1 MSMQLPKVR
10 TNIQIRYSDID
21 EYGHVSNSVYSQYF
35 DIGRIHFFTEL
46 GKLTEVPTMVIVSI
60 KMDMLKEI
68 RLADKVVIETRCSKM
83 GNKSM
88 TFEQN
93 IFSNNEL
100 AAKGCVVSAGFDPQT
115 RRAVQLP
122 KAWQVSAE

>member
-1 MSMQLPKVR
+1 MKLPKVS
-10 TNIQIRYSDID
+10 TDIQIRYSDID
-21 EYGHVSNSVYSQYF
+21 QYGHVSNSVYSQYF

-46 GKLTEVPTMVIVSI
+46 RKITEVPNMVIVSI

-68 RLADKVVIETRCSKM
+68 RFKDQVVIKTRCSKM

-93 IFSNNEL
+93 IISNNKL
-100 AAKGCVVSAGFDPQT
+100 AAKGVVISAGFNPET
-115 RRAVQLP
+115 RKAIMLP
-122 KAWQVSAE
+122 EDWQESDE

>member
-1 MSMQLPKVR
+1 MRLPSVQ
-10 TNIQIRYSDID
+10 TEIQIRYSDID
-21 EYGHVSNSVYSQYF
+21 QYGHVSNSVYSQYF

-46 GKLTEVPTMVIVSI
+46 KKITEVPNMVIVSI

-68 RLADKVVIETRCSKM
+68 RFNDQVLIKTRCSKI

-100 AAKGCVVSAGFDPQT
+100 AAKGLVISAGFDPQT
-115 RRAVQLP
+115 RKAIKLP
-122 KAWQVSAE
+122 DQWDVSVV

>member
-1 MSMQLPKVR
+1 MKLPKVS
-10 TNIQIRYSDID
+10 TDIQIRYSDID
-21 EYGHVSNSVYSQYF
+21 QYGHVSNSVYSQYF

-46 GKLTEVPTMVIVSI
+46 RKITEVPNMVIVSI

-68 RLADKVVIETRCSKM
+68 RFKDQVVIKTRCSKM

-93 IFSNNEL
+93 IFSNNKL
-100 AAKGCVVSAGFDPQT
+100 AAKGVVISAGFNPET
-115 RRAVQLP
+115 RKAIKLP
-122 KAWQVSAE
+122 EDWQESDE

>member
-1 MSMQLPKVR
+1 MKLPSVQ
-10 TNIQIRYSDID
+10 TDIQIRYSDID

-46 GKLTEVPTMVIVSI
+46 KKLTEVPNMVIVSI

-68 RLADKVVIETRCSKM
+68 RFKDEVVIKTRCSKM

-88 TFEQN
+88 AFEQN

-100 AAKGCVVSAGFDPQT
+100 AAKGVVISAGFDPQT
-115 RRAVQLP
+115 RKAVELP
-122 KAWQVSAE
+122 KHWEVSGM

>member
-1 MSMQLPKVR
+1 MKLPKVS
-10 TNIQIRYSDID
+10 TDIQIRYSDID
-21 EYGHVSNSVYSQYF
+21 QYGHVSNSVYSQYF

-46 GKLTEVPTMVIVSI
+46 RKITEVPNMVIVSI

-68 RLADKVVIETRCSKM
+68 RFKDQVVIKTRCHKM

-93 IFSNNEL
+93 IFSNNKL
-100 AAKGCVVSAGFDPQT
+100 AAKGVVISAGFNPET
-115 RRAVQLP
+115 RKAIKLP
-122 KAWQVSAE
+122 EGWQESDE

>member
-1 MSMQLPKVR
+1 MKLPKVS
-10 TNIQIRYSDID
+10 TDIQIRYSDID
-21 EYGHVSNSVYSQYF
+21 QYGHVSNSVYSQYF

-46 GKLTEVPTMVIVSI
+46 RKITEVPNMVIVSI

-68 RLADKVVIETRCSKM
+68 RFKDQVVIKTRCSKM

-93 IFSNNEL
+93 IFF
-100 AAKGCVVSAGFDPQT
+100 KQ
-115 RRAVQLP
+115 
-122 KAWQVSAE
+122 

>member
-1 MSMQLPKVR
+1 MKLPSVQ
-10 TNIQIRYSDID
+10 TDIQIRYSDID

-46 GKLTEVPTMVIVSI
+46 KNITEVPNMVIVSI

-68 RLADKVVIETRCSKM
+68 RFKDQVVIKTRCSKM

-88 TFEQN
+88 TFKQN

-100 AAKGCVVSAGFDPQT
+100 AAKGIVISAGFDPHT
-115 RRAVQLP
+115 RKAIELP
-122 KAWQVSAE
+122 KHWEVSGM

>member
-1 MSMQLPKVR
+1 MRLPSVQ
-10 TNIQIRYSDID
+10 TEIQIRYSDID
-21 EYGHVSNSVYSQYF
+21 QYGHVSNSVYSQYF

-46 GKLTEVPTMVIVSI
+46 KKLTEVPNMVIVSI

-68 RLADKVVIETRCSKM
+68 RFNDQVLIKTRCSKI

-100 AAKGCVVSAGFDPQT
+100 AAKGLVISAGFDPQT
-115 RRAVQLP
+115 RKAIKLP
-122 KAWQVSAE
+122 DQWDVSVV

>member
-1 MSMQLPKVR
+1 MKLPKVS
-10 TNIQIRYSDID
+10 TDIQIRYSDID
-21 EYGHVSNSVYSQYF
+21 QYGHVSNSVYSQYF

-46 GKLTEVPTMVIVSI
+46 RKITEVPNMVIVSI

-68 RLADKVVIETRCSKM
+68 RFKDQVVIKTRCSKM

-93 IFSNNEL
+93 IFSNNKL
-100 AAKGCVVSAGFDPQT
+100 AAKGVVISAGFNPET
-115 RRAVQLP
+115 RKAIMLP
-122 KAWQVSAE
+122 EDWQESDE

>member
-1 MSMQLPKVR
+1 MQLPKVS
-10 TNIQIRYSDID
+10 TDIQIRYSDID

-46 GKLTEVPTMVIVSI
+46 KKITEVPNMVIVSI

-68 RLADKVVIETRCSKM
+68 RFNDEVLIKTRCSKM

-93 IFSNNEL
+93 IFSNSEL
-100 AAKGCVVSAGFDPQT
+100 AAKGVVISAGFDPQT
-115 RRAVQLP
+115 RKAIKLP
-122 KAWQVSAE
+122 EGWQVTSV

>member
-1 MSMQLPKVR
+1 MYLPKVS
-10 TNIQIRYSDID
+10 TDIQIRYSDID

-46 GKLTEVPTMVIVSI
+46 KKITEVPNMVIVSI

-68 RLADKVVIETRCSKM
+68 RFNDEVVIKTRCSKM

-100 AAKGCVVSAGFDPQT
+100 AAKGVVISAGFNPQT
-115 RRAVQLP
+115 RKAIKLP
-122 KAWQVSAE
+122 DDWQVSSV

>member
-1 MSMQLPKVR
+1 MQLPNV
-10 TNIQIRYSDID
+10 TTEIQIRFSDID
-21 EYGHVSNSVYSQYF
+21 PLGHVSNSVYSQYF
-35 DIGRIHFFTEL
+35 DIGRIHFIREL
-46 GKLTEVPTMVIVSI
+46 EEIEAAPNMAIVSI

-68 RLADKVVIETRCSKM
+68 RYQDVVEVRTRCSKI

-100 AAKGCVVSAGFDPQT
+100 AAKGVVIGVGFNLKP
-115 RRAVQLP
+115 RRAEKLP
-122 KAWQVSAE
+122 EHWEVSKV

>member
-1 MSMQLPKVR
+1 MQLPKVS
-10 TNIQIRYSDID
+10 TDIQIRYSDID

-46 GKLTEVPTMVIVSI
+46 KKITEVPNMVIVSI

-68 RLADKVVIETRCSKM
+68 RFNDEVVIKTRCSKM

-93 IFSNNEL
+93 IYSNNEL
-100 AAKGCVVSAGFDPQT
+100 AAKGVVISTGFDPQT
-115 RRAVQLP
+115 RKAIQLP
-122 KAWQVSAE
+122 EHWEISSV

>member
-1 MSMQLPKVR
+1 MQLPKVS
-10 TNIQIRYSDID
+10 TDIQIRYSDID
-21 EYGHVSNSVYSQYF
+21 QYGHVSNSVYSQYF

-46 GKLTEVPTMVIVSI
+46 RKLTEVPNMVIVSI

-68 RLADKVVIETRCSKM
+68 RFKDQVVIKTSCSKM

-100 AAKGCVVSAGFDPQT
+100 AAKGVVISAGFDPKT
-115 RRAVQLP
+115 RKAVKLP
-122 KAWQVSAE
+122 EHWQISAV